1 MREYVLWQSQHT
13 PATLDAMPSGWE
25 LPEETSTPAQG
36 GSFVFSSRSTG
47 WSTLKS
53 LYHIKQLSSL
63 GGFIASAYYPGANP
77 TPGWEPYLT
86 DSLLPRSFSL
96 TAIFPSTKEN
106 SHAFPRLADWYHWLH
121 PAVEVTGKLDPGL
134 GREGLPAQLFA
145 SLCVTLTLLA
155 SHPVQC
161 RWVPIPI
168 AKFSLQCMQTF
179 MALETATSV
188 VITIYW
194 K

>member
-1 MREYVLWQSQHT
+1 MYCGSPSILPQHQMPCRLVGNYQRRRVHQHREALLFF
-13 PATLDAMPSGWE
+13 PAE
-25 LPEETSTPAQG
+25 
-36 GSFVFSSRSTG
+36 V
-47 WSTLKS
+47 
-53 LYHIKQLSSL
+53 L
-63 GGFIASAYYPGANP
+63 GGPPSNLCTTSNSYPPWEVSQLEP
-77 TPGWEPYLT
+77 TILELIPLQAGSLNLLT
-86 DSLLPRSFSL
+86 LLPRSFSL

>member
-53 LYHIKQLSSL
+53 LYHTSNSYPPWEVSQLVPTILELIPLQAGSL
-63 GGFIASAYYPGANP
+63 NL
-77 TPGWEPYLT
+77 LT
-86 DSLLPRSFSL
+86 LLPRSFTL

-121 PAVEVTGKLDPGL
+121 PAVEGTGKLDPGL
-134 GREGLPAQLFA
+134 RREGLPAQLFA
-145 SLCVTLTLLA
+145 SLCVTNSVGQPPGTMQVG
-155 SHPVQC
+155 SNTNSQ
-161 RWVPIPI
+161 I
-168 AKFSLQCMQTF
+168 FS
-179 MALETATSV
+179 SV
-188 VITIYW
+188 YANFHGTGDRHFQW
-194 K
+194 